1 MYKLSIDEQIEDLK
15 EKGVKF
21 ALTTEKDAK
30 SFLRYNNYYFRLK
43 SYASNYDIYRSGEN
57 AGKYINL
64 DFAFIQE
71 LSSLDMY
78 LRKIIVHMC
87 LDIEH
92 FLKTRF
98 IYDVTSNPD
107 EDGFKIVKD
116 YVSNNFETLAQL
128 YANDSGATG
137 DLIRKIHES
146 EGSVPVWKFVEVL
159 SFGRFT
165 ELYTRYYQTYGTSK
179 KKNYIPY
186 LGAIK
191 YLRNAAAHNTCLLN
205 SIRKPYSRKIKKTKK
220 IMERISTINTLTTSD
235 KSNKMENPVIHDFVV
250 LLFVYNDILNY
261 PANRDF
267 RKRGMDE
274 LIDFL
279 DNIVLR
285 NNNKEWFKNNTSL
298 KETYYFIKKIVDYLI
313 NQRNKDLKLKW

>member
-1 MYKLSIDEQIEDLK
+1 MYKLSLDEQIEYLK

-21 ALTTEKDAK
+21 NLTTEEDAK

-43 SYASNYDIYRSGEN
+43 SYAQNYDMYRNGPN
-57 AGKYINL
+57 AGKYVNL
-64 DFAFIQE
+64 EFAYIQE

-98 IYDVTSNPD
+98 IYDITSNPS
-107 EDGFKIVKD
+107 EDGFQIVHD
-116 YVSNNFETLAQL
+116 YVCNNYTALEQI
-128 YANDSGATG
+128 YSNDSGATG

-146 EGSVPVWKFVEVL
+146 DGNVPVWKLLEVL
-159 SFGRFT
+159 SFGRFI
-165 ELYTRYYQTYGTSK
+165 ELYTIYYQTYGASK
-179 KKNYIPY
+179 RKNYIPY

-205 SIRKPYSRKIKKTKK
+205 SIRKPYSRKIKKTMK
-220 IMERISTINTLTTSD
+220 IMDRLSSIKTLTTSD
-235 KSNKMENPVIHDFVV
+235 KTSKMENPVIHDFVV

-267 RKRGMDE
+267 RKRGMDDLLE
-274 LIDFL
+274 FL
-279 DNIVLR
+279 NNTVLR
-285 NNNKEWFKNNTSL
+285 NNNKDWFKSNASL
-298 KETYYFIKKIVDYLI
+298 RETYIFIKKIVDYI
-313 NQRNKDLKLKW
+313 ISQRTKDLKLKW